1 MRMLCGLFAWLSR
14 WGCVSEENVRSAFTV
29 VSLTPPQREDF
40 RTYSFGSLAHAVSVR
55 MLCGLFARLS
65 RWGCVSEEDVRSARM
80 VVSLRVCQR
89 EDSRIYSSGS
99 LAHAVSA
106 RKIKGLLAWIPRRK
120 RIRRGIR
127 R

>member
-1 MRMLCGLFAWLSR
+1 MRDWGLSVRRMCGLLARLSR
-14 WGCVSEENVRSAFTV
+14 WECVSEEDVRAARTV

-40 RTYSFGSLAHAVSVR
+40 RT
-55 MLCGLFARLS
+55 
-65 RWGCVSEEDVRSARM
+65 
-80 VVSLRVCQR
+80 
-89 EDSRIYSSGS
+89 YSSGS